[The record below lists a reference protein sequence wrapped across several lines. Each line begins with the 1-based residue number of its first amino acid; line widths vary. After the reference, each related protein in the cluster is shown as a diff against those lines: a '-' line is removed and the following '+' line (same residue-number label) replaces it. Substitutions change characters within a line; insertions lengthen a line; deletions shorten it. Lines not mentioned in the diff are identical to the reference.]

1 MLRLVRLGALVAV
14 VAAIAAPAS
23 AATLFLS
30 DSARGWIT
38 AGAATNGTAATNN
51 YLVGFC
57 ATTCANQNTEF
68 RNWFQFSIP
77 TLSDPVVA
85 VHLIIDTGNVN
96 TPDAFE
102 TYQLTSI
109 PSSFVY
115 SDLGTGTLYGSRD
128 YTTGDAGSTGVDI
141 TLDAAAVAAIVSGT
155 TFGIGGR
162 ITTLTS
168 TPGTAELVFGFTGSL
183 SNVQLE
189 IITAP
194 EPSAY
199 GLVGAGLAGLWFI
212 RRRRASQRSRPR
224 HSLAAIIRRRKASI
238 SA

>member
-1 MLRLVRLGALVAV
+1 MLRLTRLALLGAV
-14 VAAIAAPAS
+14 VSVTAAPAS
-23 AATLFLS
+23 AATLFLT
-30 DSARGWIT
+30 DSARGNIT
-38 AGAATNGTAATNN
+38 AGAVTNGTAATNN

-57 ATTCANQNTEF
+57 ALTCAPGNQNIEF

-77 TLSDPVVA
+77 TLGAPVMA

-115 SDLGTGTLYGSRD
+115 SDLGTGTVYGSRS
-128 YTTGDAGSTGVDI
+128 YTNGDAGSTGVDI
-141 TLDAAAVAAIVSGT
+141 QLNAAAVAAIVSGA

-162 ITTLTS
+162 ITTLTG

-189 IITAP
+189 IITTP
-194 EPSAY
+194 EPDAY
-199 GLVGAGLAGLWFI
+199 GLVGTGLAVLWFL
-212 RRRRASQRSRPR
+212 RRRRAD
-224 HSLAAIIRRRKASI
+224 
-238 SA
+238 